1 MNYHTRFVVRGF
13 LVPLLAVSPAIA
25 GAQSKNSNKKPA
37 AVPDSSKFTT
47 GLLAGMKL
55 RAIGPAL
62 TSGRVADV
70 AIDPSD
76 KRTWYVGAAA
86 GGVWKSTNGGISFG
100 PIFDGQGSFSIGVI
114 TIDHNNPNVV
124 WVGTGENNAQRV
136 VAYGDGV
143 YKSIDGGKSW
153 TNMGLKKSE
162 HIGRILIDP
171 RNSDVVYVAAQ
182 GPLWK
187 GGGDRGLY
195 KTTDG
200 GKTWTQILKG
210 DNDWTGVNDVQ
221 LDPRNPDILI
231 ATTWQRL
238 RRVYTFVA
246 GGPGSAVW
254 RSTDAGK
261 TWTKS
266 QSGFP
271 DADLGRIGLVISP
284 ANPSVVYA
292 IAEAGDRKGGFF
304 RSRDGGA
311 SWSKMSDYQSGSN
324 YYNEIFADPKDVDR
338 VYAIEPILQVTD
350 DGGKTFHRVGERNK
364 HVDNHSVWID
374 PDDTAHLVIGCDG
387 GVYESFDQGRSYRFV
402 ANLPITQY
410 YRVATDESKPFYRVF
425 GGAQDNFS
433 VGGPSRTRNTSGI
446 TNADWFITS
455 GGDGFGSVVD
465 PVDPNTVYAESQ
477 FGNLSRFNLK
487 TGDVMGIQPSEE
499 PGTPGPRWGW
509 DSPLF
514 ISPFNH
520 NRIYFA
526 SNRLFVSND
535 RGDTWKVIS
544 PDLSRLIDRNRLK
557 VMGRVM
563 GIDALAKNASTTLF
577 GVVLT
582 IAESP
587 VKEGLLFAG
596 TDDGKISISENNGGS
611 WRSIDHVPGVA
622 DTAPV
627 FKILPSQHD
636 ANVVYAAFNNHQA
649 GDFKPYVMKSAD
661 LGRTWTSITGDL
673 PDGSVYS
680 LAEDHVDRNLL
691 FAGTEWGL
699 FVTRDGGRKWLRLN
713 GGLPTIQVRDLA
725 IQKRENDLVVG
736 TFGRGFYILDDYSP
750 LRTMSDA
757 TLASN
762 FALFPTKAASL
773 YVPSSPLG
781 LGSDAVGPAF
791 QGAGYY
797 MADNPPYGA
806 VFTYYMKSA
815 LKSRRE
821 RRQAADRD
829 LAKKGSDVFY
839 PPWDSLKAEDREESP
854 AIVVTISDANG
865 KPIRRFNAP
874 ASSGINRV
882 AWDLKLQAPNPV
894 TGPVYAPD
902 PDWPFGNPPA
912 APYVAPGTYRASF
925 ATRIDGVFTPI
936 GESQSFRVV
945 AIDAA
950 DGRKIASLED
960 QQRVADLERSV
971 LGLDQVV
978 REALNRMSLF
988 KRAIDE
994 TPSADTTLQRRVRI
1008 MTDRLKD
1015 AQELLGGDPTMASR
1029 NEATPP
1035 SLLGRLNGAIGNNWG
1050 TTLEAPTPA
1059 QLAELELVRS
1069 KYGAILAQ
1077 VSQLI
1082 EVDLKALED
1091 SATQA
1096 GVPWTAGRFPK
1107 PPAS

>member
-1 MNYHTRFVVRGF
+1 MRTVAIA
-13 LVPLLAVSPAIA
+13 LLLAVSSIA
-25 GAQSKNSNKKPA
+25 GAQAKTNNKQPA
-37 AVPDSSKFTT
+37 AKPDSSKFTQ
-47 GLLAGMKL
+47 GLLSGLQL
-55 RAIGPAL
+55 RSIGPAL
-62 TSGRVADV
+62 TSGRVSDI

-76 KRTWYVGAAA
+76 KRTWYVAAA
-86 GGVWKSTNGGISFG
+86 SGGVWKSTNGGISFS
-100 PIFDGQGSFSIGVI
+100 PIFDGQGSFSIGTI
-114 TIDHNNPNVV
+114 NIDHANPNVI

-136 VAYGDGV
+136 VSYGDGI
-143 YKSIDGGKSW
+143 YKSIDGGRSW
-153 TNMGLKKSE
+153 KNMGLKQSE
-162 HIGRILIDP
+162 HIGRIVIDP

-187 GGGDRGLY
+187 KGGDRGVF

-200 GKTWTQILKG
+200 GKTWTKILG
-210 DNDWTGVNDVQ
+210 VDDWTGANDIQ

-231 ATTWQRL
+231 ATTWQRE
-238 RRVYTFVA
+238 RRVFAFVA

-271 DADLGRIGLVISP
+271 DVELGRIGLSVSP

-292 IAEAGDRKGGFF
+292 IAEAAEGKGGFF

-311 SWSKMSDYQSGSN
+311 SWDKMSGYQSGSN

-364 HVDNHSVWID
+364 HVDNHVVWID
-374 PDDTAHLVIGCDG
+374 PDETTHLVIGCDG
-387 GVYESFDQGRSYRFV
+387 GVYESFDGGKSYRYV

-410 YRVATDESKPFYRVF
+410 YRVAADESKPFYRVF

-433 VGGPSRTRNTSGI
+433 VGGPSRTRNISGI

-465 PVDPNTVYAESQ
+465 PVEPNTVYAESQ
-477 FGNLSRFNLK
+477 FGSLSRFNLK
-487 TGDVMGIQPSEE
+487 TGDVMGIQPTEE

-520 NRIYFA
+520 NRLYFA
-526 SNRLFVSND
+526 SNRLFMSND

-557 VMGRVM
+557 VMDHVM
-563 GIDALAKNASTTLF
+563 GLGAVSKNASTTLF

-596 TDDGKISISENNGGS
+596 TDDGKISVSENNGGT

-627 FKILPSQHD
+627 FKIFPSQHD

-649 GDFKPYVMKSAD
+649 GDFKPYVMKSSD
-661 LGRTWTSITGDL
+661 TGRTWTSITGNL
-673 PDGSVYS
+673 PEKGSVYA
-680 LAEDHVDRNLL
+680 LAEDHVNRDLL
-691 FAGTEWGL
+691 FAGTEYGL
-699 FVTRDGGRKWLRLN
+699 FVTRDGGRKWLQLN

-725 IQKRENDLVVG
+725 IQKRENDLVVA
-736 TFGRGFYILDDYSP
+736 TFGRGFYVLDDYSA
-750 LRTMSDA
+750 LRTMNDA
-757 TLASN
+757 ALASS
-762 FALFPTKAASL
+762 FVLFPSRPAPL
-773 YVPSSPLG
+773 YVPSVPLG
-781 LGSDAVGPAF
+781 LSDAIGPAF

-797 MADNPPYGA
+797 MANNPPYGA
-806 VFTYYMKSA
+806 VFTYYMKTA
-815 LKSRRE
+815 LKSRRDA
-821 RRQAADRD
+821 RQAAEKE

-839 PPWDSLKAEDREESP
+839 PAWDSLKAEDREEGP
-854 AIVVTISDANG
+854 AVLVTISDEAGN
-865 KPIRRFNAP
+865 PIRRFTAP
-874 ASSGINRV
+874 SASGINRV
-882 AWDLKLQAPNPV
+882 AWDLQLQAPNPV
-894 TGPVYAPD
+894 IGPVYAPD
-902 PDWPFGNPPA
+902 PDWPFNGPPA
-912 APYVAPGTYRASF
+912 SPYVVPGTYQASF
-925 ATRIDGVFTPI
+925 STRVGGVFAPL
-936 GESQSFRVV
+936 GETQRFQVV
-945 AIDAA
+945 AV
-950 DGRKIASLED
+950 DGTAGRIMATLAD
-960 QQRVADLERSV
+960 QQRIADLERSV

-978 REALNRMSLF
+978 REALGRMTLF

-994 TPSADTTLQRRVRI
+994 TPTADTSLQHRVRAV
-1008 MTDRLKD
+1008 TDRLKD
-1015 AQELLGGDPTMASR
+1015 AQDALNGDPTLATR
-1029 NEATPP
+1029 NEATPL
-1035 SLLGRLNGAIGNNWG
+1035 SLLNRLNGAIGSDWG
-1050 TTLEAPTPA
+1050 TTLEAPNA
-1059 QLAELELVRS
+1059 GQRADLDLVRS
-1069 KYGAILAQ
+1069 NFGAILSQ
-1077 VSQLI
+1077 VRQLI
-1082 EVDLKALED
+1082 DVDVKGLEQ
-1091 SATQA
+1091 AAEQA
-1096 GVPWTAGRFPK
+1096 GVPWTSGRFPS
-1107 PPAS
+1107 PPRS

>member
-1 MNYHTRFVVRGF
+1 MRKSIVVLF
-13 LVPLLAVSPAIA
+13 LALSATA
-25 GAQSKNSNKKPA
+25 GAQSKNNKKASPP
-37 AVPDSSKFTT
+37 PDSSRLSE
-47 GLLAGMKL
+47 GLLGGLKL
-55 RAIGPAL
+55 RSIGPAL
-62 TSGRVADV
+62 TSGRIADV
-70 AIDPSD
+70 VVDPTD
-76 KRTWYVGAAA
+76 KRTWYVGVAA
-86 GGVWKSTNGGISFG
+86 GGVWKSTNGGISFS
-100 PIFDGQGSFSIGVI
+100 PIFDGQGSFSIGALSL
-114 TIDHNNPNVV
+114 DPNNRNVV
-124 WVGTGENNAQRV
+124 WAGTGENNVQRV

-153 TNMGLKKSE
+153 TNMGLKTSE
-162 HIGRILIDP
+162 HIGRIVVDP

-182 GPLWK
+182 GPAWR
-187 GGGDRGLY
+187 GGGDRGLF
-195 KTTDG
+195 KTVDG
-200 GKTWTQILKG
+200 GKTWTKVLAG

-221 LDPRNPDILI
+221 LDPRNPDILV

-238 RRVYTFVA
+238 RRVYAFVA

-254 RSTDAGK
+254 RSTDGGK

-271 DADLGRIGLVISP
+271 GVDLGRIGLARSP
-284 ANPSVVYA
+284 ANPDVIYA
-292 IAEAGDRKGGFF
+292 IAEAADRKGGFF

-311 SWSKMSDYQSGSN
+311 SWEKMSGYQSGSN
-324 YYNEIFADPKDVDR
+324 YYNEIFADPVDVDR
-338 VYAIEPILQVTD
+338 VYAIEPILQVTE

-374 PDDTAHLVIGCDG
+374 PDETTHIIVGSDG
-387 GVYESFDQGRSYRFV
+387 GVYESFDRGKTYRYV
-402 ANLPITQY
+402 SNLPVTQY

-465 PVDPNTVYAESQ
+465 PVDPNTVYAQSQ
-477 FGNLSRFNLK
+477 FGNLARFNLK

-514 ISPFNH
+514 ISPHNH
-520 NRIYFA
+520 NRLYFA

-535 RGDTWKVIS
+535 RGDSWKVIS

-563 GIDALAKNASTTLF
+563 GVDALAKNASTTLF

-587 VKEGLLFAG
+587 LKEGLLFTG
-596 TDDGKISISENNGGS
+596 TDDGKVSVSENGGGT
-611 WRSIDHVPGVA
+611 WRSVDHVPGVP

-636 ANVVYAAFNNHQA
+636 PNVVYAAFNNHQA
-649 GDFKPYVMKSAD
+649 GDFKPYVMKSSD
-661 LGRTWTSITGDL
+661 LGKTWTSVTGNL
-673 PDGSVYS
+673 PQGSVYS
-680 LAEDHVDRNLL
+680 LAEDHVDRNIL

-713 GGLPTIQVRDLA
+713 GGLPTIQVRDMT
-725 IQKRENDLVVG
+725 IQKRENDLVLG
-736 TFGRGFYILDDYSP
+736 TFGRGFYILDDYTP

-757 TLASN
+757 ALAQS
-762 FALFPTKAASL
+762 FVLFPTRPAPL

-781 LGSDAVGPAF
+781 LPDAVGPAF

-797 MADNPPYGA
+797 MAENPPYGA
-806 VFTYYMKSA
+806 VFTYYMKEA
-815 LKSRRE
+815 LQSRRE
-821 RRQAADRD
+821 RRQAAEKD

-839 PPWDSLKAEDREESP
+839 PPWDSLKAEDREENP
-854 AIVVTISDANG
+854 ALVVTISDANG

-874 ASSGINRV
+874 SESGINRV
-882 AWDLKLQAPNPV
+882 AWDLKLQSPSPV
-894 TGPVYAPD
+894 TGPPYQSD
-902 PDWPFGNPPA
+902 PDWPFGDPPA
-912 APYVAPGTYRASF
+912 APYAPPGTYRVSF
-925 ATRIDGVFTPI
+925 ATRVNGVFTPI
-936 GESQSFRVV
+936 GETQTFQVV
-945 AIDAA
+945 AIDSV
-950 DGRKIASLED
+950 GTRRIASLAD
-960 QQRVADLERSV
+960 QQRIADLERSV
-971 LGLDQVV
+971 LALNEVV
-978 REALNRMSLF
+978 GEALGRMALF

-994 TPSADTTLQRRVRI
+994 TPTADTTLQRRVRV
-1008 MTDRLKD
+1008 MADRLKD
-1015 AQELLGGDPTMASR
+1015 AQELLGGDPTLGSR
-1029 NEATPP
+1029 NETSPP
-1035 SLLGRLNGAIGNNWG
+1035 SLLDRLRGAIGSNWG
-1050 TTLEAPTPA
+1050 LTLEAPTPQ

-1069 KYGAILAQ
+1069 RYGAILAQ
-1077 VSQLI
+1077 IRQLI
-1082 EVDLKALED
+1082 DV
-1091 SATQA
+1091 
-1096 GVPWTAGRFPK
+1096 
-1107 PPAS
+1107 

>member
-1 MNYHTRFVVRGF
+1 MRKLSVI
-13 LVPLLAVSPAIA
+13 LLITVATAA
-25 GAQSKNSNKKPA
+25 GAQSRKQPA
-37 AVPDSSKFTT
+37 AKPDSTKFTT

-55 RAIGPAL
+55 RSIGPAL
-62 TSGRVADV
+62 TSGRIADI

-76 KRTWYVGAAA
+76 KRTWYVGVAA
-86 GGVWKSTNGGISFG
+86 GGVWKSTNGGISFA
-100 PIFDGQGSFSIGVI
+100 PIFDGQGSFSIGALAVDPANRNVI
-114 TIDHNNPNVV
+114 
-124 WVGTGENNAQRV
+124 WVGTGENNVQRV
-136 VAYGDGV
+136 VAYGDGI
-143 YKSIDGGKSW
+143 YKSIDGGRSW
-153 TNMGLKKSE
+153 KNMGLKKSE

-182 GPLWK
+182 GPAWT

-200 GKTWTQILKG
+200 GKTWTKILSG

-221 LDPRNPDILI
+221 LDPRNPDILV

-238 RRVYTFVA
+238 RRVYAFVA

-254 RSTDAGK
+254 RSTDGGK

-271 DADLGRIGLVISP
+271 DVELGRIGLSRSP
-284 ANPSVVYA
+284 ANPDVVYA
-292 IAEAGDRKGGFF
+292 IADAAERKGGFF

-311 SWSKMSDYQSGSN
+311 SWEKMSDYQSGSN

-338 VYAIEPILQVTD
+338 VYAIEPILQVSN
-350 DGGKTFHRVGERNK
+350 DGGKTFGRVGERNK

-374 PDDTAHLVIGCDG
+374 PDETTHLVIGTDG
-387 GVYESFDQGRSYRFV
+387 GVYESFDRGKTYRFV
-402 ANLPITQY
+402 ANIPITQY
-410 YRVATDESKPFYRVF
+410 YRVATDDSKPFYRVY

-465 PVDPNTVYAESQ
+465 PVDPSIVYAESQ

-535 RGDTWKVIS
+535 RGDSWRVIS

-563 GIDALAKNASTTLF
+563 SIDALAKNASTTLF

-587 VKEGLLFAG
+587 LKEGVLFAG
-596 TDDGKISISENNGGS
+596 TDDGKVSVTENGGAS
-611 WRSIDHVPGVA
+611 WRSVAHVPGVP

-636 ANVVYAAFNNHQA
+636 VNVVYAAFNNHQA
-649 GDFKPYVMKSAD
+649 GDFKPYIMRSSD
-661 LGRTWTSITGDL
+661 LGKTWTSVTGDL
-673 PDGSVYS
+673 PEGSVYS
-680 LAEDHVDRNLL
+680 LAEDHIDRNIL

-725 IQKRENDLVVG
+725 IQKRENDLVLG
-736 TFGRGFYILDDYSP
+736 TFGRGFYVLDDYTP

-757 TLASN
+757 TLAKD
-762 FALFPTKAASL
+762 FHLFPTRPAPL

-781 LGSDAVGPAF
+781 LPDAVGPAF

-821 RRQAADRD
+821 RRQAAEKE
-829 LAKKGSDVFY
+829 LAKKGADVFY
-839 PPWDSLKAEDREESP
+839 PPWDSLKAEDREEAP
-854 AIVVTISDANG
+854 AIIVTISDANG
-865 KPIRRFNAP
+865 APIRRFYAP
-874 ASSGINRV
+874 SGSGINRV
-882 AWDLKLQAPNPV
+882 AWDLKLQPPNPV
-894 TGPVYAPD
+894 TGPPYQPD
-902 PDWPFGNPPA
+902 PDWPFGDPPQ
-912 APYVAPGTYRASF
+912 APYVAPGTYRVSF
-925 ATRIDGVFTPI
+925 ATRVDGVFTPI
-936 GESQSFRVV
+936 GEPQSFQVV
-945 AIDAA
+945 AIDGPDARRMASLA
-950 DGRKIASLED
+950 DQKKIAELS
-960 QQRVADLERSV
+960 RSV
-971 LGLDQVV
+971 LALEQVV
-978 REALNRMSLF
+978 RESLNRMTLF
-988 KRAIDE
+988 KRAVDE
-994 TPSADTTLQRRVRI
+994 TPTADTTLQRRVRI
-1008 MTDRLKD
+1008 ITDRLKD
-1015 AQELLGGDPTMASR
+1015 AQELLGGDPTMANR
-1029 NEATPP
+1029 NEPTPP
-1035 SLLGRLNGAIGNNWG
+1035 SLLGRLRGSIGSNWG
-1050 TTLEAPTPA
+1050 STLEAPTPQ

-1069 KYGAILAQ
+1069 KFGGILAQ
-1077 VSQLI
+1077 VRQLI
-1082 EVDLKALED
+1082 EVDVKALEQ
-1091 SATQA
+1091 SAEQA
-1096 GVPWTAGRFPK
+1096 GVPWTAGRFPR